1 MLFLFRALLGIGVGA
16 EWPVGAALAMETWPV
31 RSRG

>member
-1 MLFLFRALLGIGVGA
+1 MLFLYRGLLGIGMGA
-16 EWPVGAALAMETWPV
+16 EWPVGAALAMEAWPV